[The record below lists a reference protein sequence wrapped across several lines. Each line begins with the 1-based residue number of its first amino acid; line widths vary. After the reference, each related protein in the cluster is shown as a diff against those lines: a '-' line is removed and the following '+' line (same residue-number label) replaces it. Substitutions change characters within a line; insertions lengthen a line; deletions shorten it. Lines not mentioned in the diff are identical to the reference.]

1 MNVDNNIYEFPNVKK
16 IEVCGDIHGDFR
28 ELVYKVCVCECMHDT
43 LVIVAGDCGF
53 GFEKPGYY
61 ENIYKRCKK
70 RLEEYNNWIVF
81 VRGNHD
87 NPAYF
92 DGKQVNYEQ
101 WKAVPDYSVL
111 KACGHTIL
119 CVGGAVTME
128 RTWRESSEYHHFHP
142 ANPLQPDLYWSA
154 EVPMYDQARLEAI
167 TDACAID
174 TVITHSAPSFCVP
187 NEKRTLA
194 QWTAEDPL
202 LPADVK
208 RERETMDSIFVYLK
222 EHSHPLQHWF
232 YGHFH
237 ECWHSEIEGVH
248 YQLLDIMQLKEVA
261 PDDSTFNRESDK
273 AYEEKMARLAELA
286 AKFPIF

>member
-1 MNVDNNIYEFPNVKK
+1 MNVDNNIYEFPDVKK
-16 IEVCGDIHGDFR
+16 IVVCGDIHGDFR

-70 RLEEYNNWIVF
+70 RLEEYNNLIVF

-92 DGKQVNYEQ
+92 DGQQVNYER
-101 WKAVPDYSVL
+101 WKAVQDYSVL

-128 RTWRESSEYHHFHP
+128 RTWRESSPYHHFHP
-142 ANPLQPDLYWSA
+142 IDPFQRDLYWSDEA
-154 EVPMYDQARLEAI
+154 PVYDQAKLEAI
-167 TDACAID
+167 SKDRSVD
-174 TVITHSAPSFCVP
+174 VVVTHTAPSFCEP
-187 NEKRTLA
+187 KEKRTLA

-202 LPADVK
+202 LPADVQ
-208 RERETMDSIFVYLK
+208 RERKVMNDIHSFLK
-222 EHSHPLQHWF
+222 ENGHFLEHWF

-237 ECWHSEIEGVH
+237 ASWHNEIEGVR
-248 YQLLDIMQLKEVA
+248 YNMLDIMEVKE
-261 PDDSTFNRESDK
+261 
-273 AYEEKMARLAELA
+273 L
-286 AKFPIF
+286 I

>member
-1 MNVDNNIYEFPNVKK
+1 MNVDNNIYEYPDVKK
-16 IEVCGDIHGDFR
+16 IVVCGDIHGDFR

-53 GFEKPGYY
+53 GFEKPGYF

-70 RLEEYNNWIVF
+70 RLEEYNNLIVF

-92 DGKQVNYEQ
+92 DGQQVNYER

-111 KACGHTIL
+111 KTCGHTIL

-128 RTWRESSEYHHFHP
+128 RTWRESSPYHHFHP
-142 ANPLQPDLYWSA
+142 IDTFQRDLYWSDEA
-154 EVPMYDQARLEAI
+154 PVYDQAKLEAI
-167 TDACAID
+167 SKDHSVD
-174 TVITHSAPSFCVP
+174 VVVTHTAPSFCEP
-187 NEKRTLA
+187 KEKRTLA

-202 LPADVK
+202 LPADVQ
-208 RERETMDSIFVYLK
+208 RERKVMNDIHSFLK
-222 EHSHPLQHWF
+222 ENGHFLEHWF

-237 ECWHSEIEGVH
+237 ESWHNEIEGVR
-248 YQLLDIMQLKEVA
+248 YNMLDIMEVKE
-261 PDDSTFNRESDK
+261 
-273 AYEEKMARLAELA
+273 L
-286 AKFPIF
+286 I